1 MGTVGSNPTPSAI
14 GSRRPGASLTKVI
27 TAEQALYRQHLV
39 VATTG
44 KESTMARARSTFG
57 KLQRDQAKKDRA
69 RAKMDDRQSRREDK
83 AADDLEGGT
92 SSNGEVVD
100 QTRLL
105 EQFAALHED
114 LADGR
119 ISLDDFEVRQ
129 EELRAKM
136 VVE

>member
-1 MGTVGSNPTPSAI
+1 
-14 GSRRPGASLTKVI
+14 
-27 TAEQALYRQHLV
+27 
-39 VATTG
+39 
-44 KESTMARARSTFG
+44 MARARSTFG

-83 AADDLEGGT
+83 AAGEPGDGDAPR
-92 SSNGEVVD
+92 GEVVD

-119 ISLDDFEVRQ
+119 ISLDDFEIRQ

-136 VVE
+136 VVD

>member
-1 MGTVGSNPTPSAI
+1 
-14 GSRRPGASLTKVI
+14 
-27 TAEQALYRQHLV
+27 
-39 VATTG
+39 
-44 KESTMARARSTFG
+44 
-57 KLQRDQAKKDRA
+57 
-69 RAKMDDRQSRREDK
+69 MDDRQSRREDK
-83 AADDLEGGT
+83 ADADEGMP
-92 SSNGEVVD
+92 SNGEVVD
-100 QTRLL
+100 QARLL

>member
-1 MGTVGSNPTPSAI
+1 
-14 GSRRPGASLTKVI
+14 
-27 TAEQALYRQHLV
+27 
-39 VATTG
+39 
-44 KESTMARARSTFG
+44 MARARSTFG

-83 AADDLEGGT
+83 AAGELEGASET
-92 SSNGEVVD
+92 GEVVD
-100 QTRLL
+100 QARLL

>member
-1 MGTVGSNPTPSAI
+1 
-14 GSRRPGASLTKVI
+14 
-27 TAEQALYRQHLV
+27 
-39 VATTG
+39 
-44 KESTMARARSTFG
+44 MARARSTFG

-83 AADDLEGGT
+83 AAGDEEHDT
-92 SSNGEVVD
+92 TNGEVVD

>member
-1 MGTVGSNPTPSAI
+1 
-14 GSRRPGASLTKVI
+14 
-27 TAEQALYRQHLV
+27 
-39 VATTG
+39 
-44 KESTMARARSTFG
+44 MARARSTFG

-69 RAKMDDRQSRREDK
+69 RAKMDDRQTRREDK
-83 AADDLEGGT
+83 DLEDPNDGAPT
-92 SSNGEVVD
+92 EVVD

-136 VVE
+136 VVD

>member
-1 MGTVGSNPTPSAI
+1 MGTVGSNPTPSAT
-14 GSRRPGASLTKVI
+14 GLRRPVASLTKDFG
-27 TAEQALYRQHLV
+27 AEQAFCRQHLV
-39 VATTG
+39 VTTTG

-69 RAKMDDRQSRREDK
+69 RAKMDDRQSRREDR
-83 AADDLEGGT
+83 ASEENQGG
-92 SSNGEVVD
+92 NVHGEVVD
-100 QTRLL
+100 QARLL

>member
-1 MGTVGSNPTPSAI
+1 
-14 GSRRPGASLTKVI
+14 
-27 TAEQALYRQHLV
+27 
-39 VATTG
+39 
-44 KESTMARARSTFG
+44 MARARSTFG

-69 RAKMDDRQSRREDK
+69 RAKMDDRQSRRDDK
-83 AADDLEGGT
+83 AAGELEGDDTGPA
-92 SSNGEVVD
+92 EVVD

-129 EELRAKM
+129 EELRSKM
-136 VVE
+136 VVD

>member
-1 MGTVGSNPTPSAI
+1 
-14 GSRRPGASLTKVI
+14 
-27 TAEQALYRQHLV
+27 
-39 VATTG
+39 
-44 KESTMARARSTFG
+44 MARARSTFG

-69 RAKMDDRQSRREDK
+69 RAKMDDRQSRRDDK
-83 AADDLEGGT
+83 AAADPEGEDRST
-92 SSNGEVVD
+92 REVVD

-119 ISLDDFEVRQ
+119 ISLDDFEIRQ
-129 EELRAKM
+129 EELRSKM